1 MTKHQCLICHAQGFT
16 TPTCPDCG
24 SDSVVPMCVK
34 DHLCT
39 CPEDVHSGI
48 RYCPVCGA
56 MMCPCGCHDVS
67 GVSRV
72 TGLKEKLCAFLHG
85 NLSDVDGWN
94 NGKKAELRDRH
105 RYTGR
110 ELE

>member
-1 MTKHQCLICHAQGFT
+1 MSEQKHQCVLCHAQGFT
-16 TPTCPDCG
+16 CPECG
-24 SDSVVPMCVK
+24 SDNVVAMCVK

-56 MMCPCGCHDVS
+56 MVCPCGCHDVS

-72 TGLKEKLCAFLHG
+72 TGY
-85 NLSDVDGWN
+85 LSDVDGWN
-94 NGKKAELRDRH
+94 NGKKAELRDRN

-110 ELE
+110 ELG